1 MRVLVSGGGT
11 GGHLVPGLNLLRELR
26 APGNELHLVRP
37 GRTVE
42 ERFLRGLED
51 VHVHEA
57 RLPDSG
63 LALPFAL
70 TKSLVP
76 ARRLLQ
82 EARIDIVVGLGGR
95 GSVPSALAAY
105 TQRIPFVLLEQNVV
119 PGRAVKWL
127 ARLARRVFTSFPE
140 TVRHLG
146 RVPAVAT
153 GMPLVRGLGHR
164 ADPAV
169 RQRFAGDAE
178 CLVVVV
184 GGSQGAEALNRALPR
199 LFAKLPE
206 AKDGRVAIVHIAGQG
221 KEAVAARAYAE
232 HGLRASVQTFVE
244 DMPRLYAAADFIV
257 CRGGGTTLVEVAA
270 ASRPAVVVPYP
281 WHRDRQQFHNAE
293 WFERRGAMHVLDQK
307 RLESGEGVDV
317 LARLVRD
324 RDERVAMGERGRL
337 AVPIDAGPRIARDL
351 RTIASESSVS
361 VVLESTVPPAGTQE
375 MDS

>member
-153 GMPLVRGLGHR
+153 GMPLVVW
-164 ADPAV
+164 PA
-169 RQRFAGDAE
+169 
-178 CLVVVV
+178 
-184 GGSQGAEALNRALPR
+184 GGAATG
-199 LFAKLPE
+199 
-206 AKDGRVAIVHIAGQG
+206 VA
-221 KEAVAARAYAE
+221 
-232 HGLRASVQTFVE
+232 
-244 DMPRLYAAADFIV
+244 
-257 CRGGGTTLVEVAA
+257 
-270 ASRPAVVVPYP
+270 
-281 WHRDRQQFHNAE
+281 
-293 WFERRGAMHVLDQK
+293 RGASPVC
-307 RLESGEGVDV
+307 
-317 LARLVRD
+317 
-324 RDERVAMGERGRL
+324 
-337 AVPIDAGPRIARDL
+337 
-351 RTIASESSVS
+351 
-361 VVLESTVPPAGTQE
+361 
-375 MDS
+375 